1 MRRILATSLMLPS
14 LLIPA
19 VASASQPVDD
29 ATASTPKLRVS
40 TGVVS
45 PQLLDS
51 ADIRIPD
58 SDSYVDRMIP
68 GNGQVGLSFTIDEK
82 GHPENIQVTKSLNPL
97 WDARVVDAVRQF
109 RYRPG
114 TVSNEPI
121 AVDMNLTVNI
131 VK

>member
-29 ATASTPKLRVS
+29 ASASTPKVRVS
-40 TGVVS
+40 TGVIS
-45 PQLLDS
+45 PELLDS
-51 ADIRIPD
+51 ANVTVPAGFGNQI
-58 SDSYVDRMIP
+58 VP
-68 GNGQVGLSFTIDEK
+68 GDGQVALSLTIDEK

-114 TVSNEPI
+114 TVSNSPVP
-121 AVDMNLTVNI
+121 VDMNLTVNI
-131 VK
+131 VR

>member
-1 MRRILATSLMLPS
+1 MLPS

-29 ATASTPKLRVS
+29 ASASTPKVRVS
-40 TGVVS
+40 TGVIG
-45 PQLLDS
+45 PELLDS
-51 ADIRIPD
+51 ATITIPTGYAED
-58 SDSYVDRMIP
+58 AIP
-68 GNGQVGLSFTIDEK
+68 GDGQVGLSLTIDEK

-97 WDARVVDAVRQF
+97 WDARVVDAVRKF

-114 TVSNEPI
+114 TVSNEPV

-131 VK
+131 AR

>member
-1 MRRILATSLMLPS
+1 MLPS

-29 ATASTPKLRVS
+29 ASASTPKVRVS
-40 TGVVS
+40 TGVIS
-45 PQLLDS
+45 PELLDS
-51 ADIRIPD
+51 ANVTVPAGFGNQI
-58 SDSYVDRMIP
+58 VP
-68 GNGQVGLSFTIDEK
+68 GDGQVALSLTIDEK

-114 TVSNEPI
+114 TVSNSPVP
-121 AVDMNLTVNI
+121 VDMNLTVNI
-131 VK
+131 VR

>member
-1 MRRILATSLMLPS
+1 MRRILATSLLLPS

-29 ATASTPKLRVS
+29 ATASTPKVRVS
-40 TGVVS
+40 TGVIS
-45 PQLLDS
+45 PELLS
-51 ADIRIPD
+51 STDINVPD
-58 SDSYVDRMIP
+58 GYVDRTIP

-114 TVSNEPI
+114 TVSNEPV